1 MLLNY
6 REQCRLIDKEVIMS
20 SCYLKCD
27 NNIIAGVGDKVTI
40 YYKYNYPSVTGV
52 IEHITDKYIFL
63 NTSISEFNI
72 KIRRDIIDKVKY
84 ICTVHGDD
92 AILTPNE
99 VREKI
104 GLDPIP
110 DNVNHPSHYKSE
122 TGLEAIDAI
131 EAFTFDLKGIE
142 AVDTGNVLK
151 YICRWKKKNGLEDL
165 KKAQW
170 YLNHLIKHVENLEKE
185 NELP

>member
-1 MLLNY
+1 
-6 REQCRLIDKEVIMS
+6 MS
-20 SCYLKCD
+20 SRYLKCD

-40 YYKYNYPSVTGV
+40 YYKYDYPSDTGV
-52 IEHITDKYIFL
+52 IEHITDRYVFL
-63 NTSISEFNI
+63 STSTNEFNI
-72 KIRRDIIDKVKY
+72 RISKNNIAKVRY

-92 AILTPNE
+92 EMLTPEMLTPNE

-110 DNVNHPSHYKSE
+110 DKVNHPLHYKSE
-122 TGLEAIDAI
+122 TGLEAIDVI

-142 AVDTGNVLK
+142 AFDTGNALK
-151 YICRWKKKNGLEDL
+151 YICRWKNKNGLEDL

-185 NELP
+185 NELS

>member
-1 MLLNY
+1 
-6 REQCRLIDKEVIMS
+6 MS

-27 NNIIAGVGDKVTI
+27 NNIIAGVGDKVII

-52 IEHITDKYIFL
+52 IEHITNQYVFL
-63 NTSISEFNI
+63 STSTGEFNTRI
-72 KIRRDIIDKVKY
+72 SKDTIDKVKY
-84 ICTVHGDD
+84 ICTVHRDD
-92 AILTPNE
+92 EMLTPEMLTPNE
-99 VREKI
+99 IREKI
-104 GLDPIP
+104 GFDPIP
-110 DNVNHPSHYKSE
+110 DNVNHPLHYKSE

-185 NELP
+185 NEL

>member
-1 MLLNY
+1 MEENNKILRCKDGILAGIGDEVQICY
-6 REQCRLIDKEVIMS
+6 RKYEGAFGWKDYYSSGLIKNIDDDYVYIINANASNKHDVIS
-20 SCYLKCD
+20 R
-27 NNIIAGVGDKVTI
+27 
-40 YYKYNYPSVTGV
+40 
-52 IEHITDKYIFL
+52 
-63 NTSISEFNI
+63 TSIAEIS
-72 KIRRDIIDKVKY
+72 
-84 ICTVHGDD
+84 
-92 AILTPNE
+92 ILSSPELLT
-99 VREKI
+99 
-104 GLDPIP
+104 PIP

-185 NELP
+185 NEL

>member
-1 MLLNY
+1 
-6 REQCRLIDKEVIMS
+6 MS
-20 SCYLKCD
+20 RYCLKCIND
-27 NNIIAGVGDKVTI
+27 IIAGVGDKVTI
-40 YYKYNYPSVTGV
+40 YYKYDYRGDTGV
-52 IEHITDKYIFL
+52 IERITDRYVFL
-63 NTSISEFNI
+63 NTSTSEFNI
-72 KIRRDIIDKVKY
+72 KISKDIIDKVKY
-84 ICTVHGDD
+84 ICTVHGNDEM
-92 AILTPNE
+92 LTPNE

-104 GLDPIP
+104 GLDPIL
-110 DNVNHPSHYKSE
+110 DNIKSDNINHPSHYKSE

-185 NELP
+185 NELS

>member
-1 MLLNY
+1 
-6 REQCRLIDKEVIMS
+6 MS
-20 SCYLKCD
+20 RYCLKCIND
-27 NNIIAGVGDKVTI
+27 TIAGVGDKVTI
-40 YYKYNYPSVTGV
+40 YYKYDYHGDTGV
-52 IEHITDKYIFL
+52 IERITDRYVFL
-63 NTSISEFNI
+63 STNTSEFNI
-72 KIRRDIIDKVKY
+72 KISKDIIDRVKY
-84 ICTVHGDD
+84 ICTVHGNDEM
-92 AILTPNE
+92 LTPNE

-104 GLDPIP
+104 DLDPIP

-131 EAFTFDLKGIE
+131 EAFTFDLNGIE
-142 AVDTGNVLK
+142 AFDTGNALK

-185 NELP
+185 NELS